1 MLRPAWNQAWT
12 SLLLGFSAT
21 VSALDLE
28 INSTQSIKDAATV
41 TVHNTLTNS
50 SLSGNV
56 NPVYGDANEWIFNS
70 STVEAWLY
78 STLIPF
84 WNLTGND
91 TYNELI
97 SKRMY
102 SMAGLELGDSWAES
116 DNDTNMNHAAWALGA
131 VTAAEMDFPADSSKE
146 SWLFYAG
153 QAQGTLSSTFAFSN
167 ICDGGLEISNVDI
180 EETNKSM
187 KDALSNGEFLQLSA
201 RLAYLTTGDNQS
213 SYVADAVK
221 IWDWCVDN
229 DMVVESNWT
238 INYLVTN
245 TTASG
250 NCTAMATNNGEY
262 TYIYGLYM
270 SAAAYMYNVTGAA
283 TWEKR
288 AKGMLNTIMNMFVD
302 DGVIQ
307 ELGME
312 MSPDAGFSGST
323 WDDDTAYALKGLLAS
338 CLAVVTHLMPET
350 VDTIEPLLQNTA
362 KAVAKQCSGMSN
374 GTVCGSDWT
383 KSTYDKDPNFFSS
396 MSAVNA
402 FTANLLMARN
412 SSSSSTTGTSTNG
425 TSTDAGSGGSSGGLS
440 GGDIAGIVVGSVA
453 GAAMI
458 AAVAF
463 LILRKKRKQAESGA
477 GVTPEKNMTT
487 DSKGGYQAAELEPRE
502 VAELPQGA
510 ASYNFPE
517 MDTDTAMEQ
526 PPQELP
532 PQELKSTKT
541 IRYELA

>member
-1 MLRPAWNQAWT
+1 MLRPKWLQAWA
-12 SLLLGFSAT
+12 SLLLVFT
-21 VSALDLE
+21 VTASALDLD
-28 INSTQSIKDAATV
+28 INSTQSIKNAATV
-41 TVHNTLTNS
+41 TVQNTLTNS

-56 NPVYGDANEWIFNS
+56 NPVYGDTNQWIFNS

-102 SMAGLELGDSWAES
+102 SMAGLELGSSWAES
-116 DNDTNMNHAAWALGA
+116 DNDTNMNHGAWALGA
-131 VTAAEMDFPADSSKE
+131 VTAAEMDFPADSSKQP
-146 SWLFYAG
+146 WIIYAG
-153 QAQGTLSSTFAFSN
+153 QAQGTMRSTFTFSTV
-167 ICDGGLEISNVDI
+167 CDGGLEMGNNAL

-201 RLAYLTTGDNQS
+201 RLAYLTTGDNQT
-213 SYVADAVK
+213 SYADDAVK
-221 IWDWCVDN
+221 IWNWCVDN

-238 INYLVTN
+238 VNFLVTN
-245 TTASG
+245 TTVSG
-250 NCTAMATNNGEY
+250 NCTAMTTNNGEY
-262 TYIYGLYM
+262 TYTYGLYM

-283 TWEKR
+283 VWKKR
-288 AKGMLNTIMNMFVD
+288 AEGLLDTIMSLFVE

-307 ELGME
+307 ERGMS
-312 MSPDAGFSGST
+312 MNPDAGFSST
-323 WDDDTAYALKGLLAS
+323 SIDDDNAYALKGLLAS
-338 CLAVVTHLMPET
+338 CLAVVTRLMPET
-350 VDTIEPLLQNTA
+350 VDTIEPLLRSTA
-362 KAVAKQCSGMSN
+362 EAVAKQCSGMSN

-383 KSTYDKDPNFFSS
+383 KSAYDKDPNFFSS

-402 FTANLLMARN
+402 FTANLLMAR
-412 SSSSSTTGTSTNG
+412 SSNSSSTTGTTSNG
-425 TSTDAGSGGSSGGLS
+425 TSTDTGSGGSSGGLS

-453 GAAMI
+453 GAGLI
-458 AAVAF
+458 AAVAL
-463 LILRKKRKQAESGA
+463 LILRKKRKQAASGA
-477 GVTPEKNMTT
+477 GVTPEKNPTP
-487 DSKGGYQAAELEPRE
+487 DSKGDYQAAELEPRE
-502 VAELPQGA
+502 VAELSQGA

-532 PQELKSTKT
+532 PQELKTTKT
-541 IRYELA
+541 MRYELA

>member
-1 MLRPAWNQAWT
+1 MLRPMCYQAWI
-12 SLLLGFSAT
+12 SLLLGLSGT
-21 VSALDLE
+21 VAALNLD

-41 TVHNTLTNS
+41 TVQNTLTNS

-56 NPVYGDANEWIFNS
+56 NPVYGDANEWLFNS

-78 STLIPF
+78 STLIPY

-91 TYNELI
+91 SYNNLI

-102 SMAGLELGDSWAES
+102 SMVGLELGDGWAAS
-116 DNDTNMNHAAWALGA
+116 DNDTNMNHGAWALGA
-131 VTAAEMDFPADSSKE
+131 VTAAEMGFPADSTKK
-146 SWLFYAG
+146 SWLTYAS
-153 QAQGTLSSTFAFSN
+153 QAQGTMRSTFTFSTV
-167 ICDGGLEISNVDI
+167 CDGGLEAGNSVLQPAN
-180 EETNKSM
+180 ESM

-213 SYVADAVK
+213 AYADDAVT
-221 IWDWCVDN
+221 IWNWCVDN

-238 INYLVTN
+238 VNFLVTN

-250 NCTAMATNNGEY
+250 DCTAMTTNNGQY
-262 TYIYGLYM
+262 TYAYGLYM
-270 SAAAYMYNVTGAA
+270 SAAAYMYSVTGAA
-283 TWEKR
+283 VWKKR
-288 AKGMLNTIMNMFVD
+288 AEGLLNTIMNTFID

-307 ELGME
+307 ELGIKWK
-312 MSPDAGFSGST
+312 AGTGFTGSNM
-323 WDDDTAYALKGLLAS
+323 DDDTYYALKGLLAS
-338 CLAVVTHLMPET
+338 CLAAVTRLMPET
-350 VDTIEPLLQNTA
+350 VDTIEPLLRNTA
-362 KAVAKQCSGMSN
+362 EAVAKQCSGMSN

-383 KSTYDKDPNFFSS
+383 KSTYDEDPNFFSS

-402 FTANLLMARN
+402 FTANLLMSR
-412 SSSSSTTGTSTNG
+412 SSNSSSTTGSSTNG
-425 TSTDAGSGGSSGGLS
+425 TSTDAESSGSSGGLS

-453 GAAMI
+453 GAALI

-463 LILRKKRKQAESGA
+463 LILRKKRKQAASGA
-477 GVTPEKNMTT
+477 GVTPEKSVTT

-532 PQELKSTKT
+532 PQELKTTKT

>member
-1 MLRPAWNQAWT
+1 MWYQAGT
-12 SLLLGFSAT
+12 CLLFGLSVT
-21 VSALDLE
+21 VAALDLD

-41 TVHNTLTNS
+41 TVQNTLTNS

-56 NPVYGDANEWIFNS
+56 NPVYGDTNEWLFNS

-78 STLIPF
+78 STLIPY

-102 SMAGLELGDSWAES
+102 SMAGLELGDSWSES

-131 VTAAEMDFPADSSKE
+131 VTAAEMDFPVDSSKE

-153 QAQGTLSSTFAFSN
+153 QAQGTLRSTFTFSTV
-167 ICDGGLEISNVDI
+167 CDGGLEIANNALA
-180 EETNKSM
+180 ETNLSM
-187 KDALSNGEFLQLSA
+187 KDAISNGEFLQLSS
-201 RLAYLTTGDNQS
+201 RLAYLTTGDNRS
-213 SYVADAVK
+213 SYTDDAVK
-221 IWDWCVDN
+221 IWNWCVDN

-238 INYLVTN
+238 VNFLVVN

-250 NCTAMATNNGEY
+250 NCTTYGTNNFEF
-262 TYIYGLYM
+262 TYVYGLYM
-270 SAAAYMYNVTGAA
+270 SAAAYLYNVTNADVWK
-283 TWEKR
+283 TR
-288 AKGMLNTIMNMFVD
+288 AEGLLNTIMNKFVD

-307 ELGME
+307 ELGVLYN
-312 MSPDAGFSGST
+312 PDAGFSSAT
-323 WDDDTAYALKGLLAS
+323 WGDDTAYALKGLLAS
-338 CLAVVTHLMPET
+338 CLAVVTHLLPDT
-350 VDTIEPLLQNTA
+350 VDTIEPLLRNTA
-362 KAVAKQCSGMSN
+362 EAAAKQCSGMSN

-383 KSTYDKDPNFFSS
+383 KSTYDKDPNFFGS

-402 FTANLLMARN
+402 FTANLLMSR
-412 SSSSSTTGTSTNG
+412 SSNSSSTTGSSTNG
-425 TSTDAGSGGSSGGLS
+425 TSTDAESSGSSGGLS
-440 GGDIAGIVVGSVA
+440 GGDIAGIAVGSVA
-453 GAAMI
+453 GVALI

-463 LILRKKRKQAESGA
+463 LILRKKRKQAASGA
-477 GVTPEKNMTT
+477 GVTPEKNGTT
-487 DSKGGYQAAELEPRE
+487 DSKGDYQAAELEPRE

-532 PQELKSTKT
+532 PQELKTTKT